1 MQYAKMGKL
10 PSLTL
15 TYKWVL
21 SAFDFVKIP
30 KKIPFLL
37 L

>member
-10 PSLTL
+10 SLLTL

-30 KKIPFLL
+30 KKILFLL